1 MEYWVNY
8 ESIRLLDFQDKK
20 LVRWEVSA
28 CQCRRCGFHPWSGKI
43 PHSTKP
49 MHHDYWAC
57 ALKPLQERIP
67 LWEVHASQLDGR
79 RPSPPPLA
87 VTREK
92 PEGSAQLERKK
103 KKKKTTLK
111 YAIKPLQIKHWKKK
125 TEAQIQTS
133 SLQKASRDA
142 CLSLLFPSRWETP
155 GSLYCILSGPDTF
168 FYFSPSGE
176 VTTQPFIFF
185 FLNRIR
191 PQIYRLKGGRGK
203 WEGRKGR

>member
-67 LWEVHASQLDGR
+67 QWEVHAFQLDGR

-87 VTREK
+87 ATREK
-92 PEGSAQLERKK
+92 PEDSAQLERKK
-103 KKKKTTLK
+103 KKKKKKKDFKICYKTSTNKTLK
-111 YAIKPLQIKHWKKK
+111 KENGGSDPDFFTPESLQGCLPL
-125 TEAQIQTS
+125 S
-133 SLQKASRDA
+133 SLSLKVGNSR
-142 CLSLLFPSRWETP
+142 LTLLYSEWARHLF
-155 GSLYCILSGPDTF
+155 LFLTF
-168 FYFSPSGE
+168 WRSYNPAFH
-176 VTTQPFIFF
+176 FF
-185 FLNRIR
+185 FSKQDQATDL
-191 PQIYRLKGGRGK
+191 
-203 WEGRKGR
+203 